1 MVKKKLFFTFFSIFL
16 SAFVIQKIFFF
27 RVGFAEKAASCAVYP
42 IIRLSNF
49 ISKPIKKLFK
59 NRRTYKQLLSYCQKL
74 RTEREKL
81 LHENIKLKA
90 LTHYAEKSAD
100 LREFRKRYQLEGA
113 LLAKVLTKTMTEQ
126 EQSMVVNRGT
136 SHGIK
141 KDMIA
146 VYKFQLLGR
155 VCEAFPFYSKIK
167 LITDKQSKISAY
179 ANKTNTRGIVE
190 GKNIVNKCDL
200 KYISHLKALENDDLV
215 FSSGQGLLFPE
226 GFCLG
231 KITKIKTKGVC
242 HKVEIEPLIDLKS
255 LEMCHL
261 TNRSKMNLF

>member
-167 LITDKQSKISAY
+167 LITD
-179 ANKTNTRGIVE
+179 
-190 GKNIVNKCDL
+190 
-200 KYISHLKALENDDLV
+200 LENDDLV